1 MPVYLNEK
9 TKKYY
14 CSFYYTDWQGKRLKK
29 KKEGFTLARDAKA
42 WEQDFLNKTAGNCEM
57 KFSALFEY
65 FISDYK
71 ARHRPT
77 TATNRELALRKHAL
91 PYFADMP
98 LSAIPPVMVR
108 NWQNSLI
115 TAGYKATYQ
124 RSLNGYLKVM
134 FNFAVKYYKLKENPV
149 TLAGA
154 IGAGKAG
161 LINFWTV
168 SEFYTFLDKLQTG
181 EPLARRRLAEKV
193 SLEVFLFAFNVL
205 FYTGIRLGELLAL
218 TVSDYNPTAKSIS
231 INKSYAYINGKAL
244 ILPPKTPKSKRIIN
258 IPAKLCAMFD
268 TYIARMYEPQ
278 SNERLFPMLNK
289 YNIAKTL
296 KDTAAAAGLKPIRL
310 HDLRHSHASM
320 VINLNYSPKALAERL
335 GHEDVKVTLNIYG
348 HLYPNKDS
356 ELAEKL
362 NNLMP

>member
-65 FISDYK
+65 FIADYK

-98 LSAIPPVMVR
+98 LSAITPVMVR

-193 SLEVFLFAFNVL
+193 SLEIFLFAFNVL

-218 TVSDYNPTAKSIS
+218 TVSDYNPAAKSIS

-244 ILPPKTPKSKRIIN
+244 ILPPKTPKNR
-258 IPAKLCAMFD
+258 
-268 TYIARMYEPQ
+268 
-278 SNERLFPMLNK
+278 RLVTF
-289 YNIAKTL
+289 
-296 KDTAAAAGLKPIRL
+296 L
-310 HDLRHSHASM
+310 HSQRSTTPLAS
-320 VINLNYSPKALAERL
+320 
-335 GHEDVKVTLNIYG
+335 
-348 HLYPNKDS
+348 
-356 ELAEKL
+356 AEKVEKSPQ
-362 NNLMP
+362 NKKKGNLFSRKSSLGSHLVAIQKLPFLPPLRPQWFPAVFGSHLVATL